1 MLTPEIRNE
10 LLVDE
15 MQLGQ
20 RLNEDVQTQNH
31 ADFALMLSMLSQDVT
46 DQAIFSDEKQKVKE
60 VDLRAKFKLPKEQK
74 QYATASD
81 FDRGSEMTALFA
93 RDGFTSVFLAQCLCN
108 EPLTQFDRDI
118 KPEVFSQLAPLK
130 QEKLRKVNQGKVL
143 TYEKIHETGDGFD
156 ILDVINSSRIE
167 EKIATSV

>member
-93 RDGFTSVFLAQCLCN
+93 RDGFTSVFLAQ
-108 EPLTQFDRDI
+108 FDRDI

>member
-1 MLTPEIRNE
+1 
-10 LLVDE
+10 
-15 MQLGQ
+15 
-20 RLNEDVQTQNH
+20 
-31 ADFALMLSMLSQDVT
+31 
-46 DQAIFSDEKQKVKE
+46 
-60 VDLRAKFKLPKEQK
+60 
-74 QYATASD
+74 
-81 FDRGSEMTALFA
+81 MTALFA

>member
-60 VDLRAKFKLPKEQK
+60 VDLRAKFK
-74 QYATASD
+74 
-81 FDRGSEMTALFA
+81 
-93 RDGFTSVFLAQCLCN
+93 
-108 EPLTQFDRDI
+108 
-118 KPEVFSQLAPLK
+118 
-130 QEKLRKVNQGKVL
+130 
-143 TYEKIHETGDGFD
+143 
-156 ILDVINSSRIE
+156 
-167 EKIATSV
+167 